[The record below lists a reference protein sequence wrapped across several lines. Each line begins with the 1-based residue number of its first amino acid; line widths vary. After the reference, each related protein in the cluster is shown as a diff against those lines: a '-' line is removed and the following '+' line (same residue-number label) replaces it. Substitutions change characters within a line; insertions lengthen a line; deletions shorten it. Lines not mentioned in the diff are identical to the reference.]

1 MAEIST
7 GKKFLLH
14 SMFLDI
20 IARALCSKG
29 QTVTAGRM
37 VSADGYVLQDTNGLY
52 LIPKED

>member
-37 VSADGYVLQDTNGLY
+37 VSADGYVLQDKNGLY